1 MNDSSEAGPSRKDL
15 FLGLVH
21 SFQAAAMQQ
30 MGKIMNPYTQEIERD
45 LRQARLSI
53 DMLEMLQERTSGNL
67 TGEESRFLTHVLTE
81 LRLNYVAEVEEDKK
95 GGTTPEAKSGAAAPS
110 PSGAPQT
117 TPGAP
122 EAPTPPSAETAP

>member
-1 MNDSSEAGPSRKDL
+1 MSQTTETMTGRKEL

-30 MGKIMNPYTQEIERD
+30 MGKIMNPFTSEVERD
-45 LRQARLSI
+45 LPQARLSI

-81 LRLNYVAEVEEDKK
+81 LRLNYVAEVDEDRKAAAK
-95 GGTTPEAKSGAAAPS
+95 PEAAAP
-110 PSGAPQT
+110 PTSGASAQ
-117 TPGAP
+117 PGASAP
-122 EAPTPPSAETAP
+122 AAADKGPTP

>member
-1 MNDSSEAGPSRKDL
+1 MNETNEASLNRKDL

-30 MGKIMNPYTQEIERD
+30 MGKTMNPYTQKVERD
-45 LRQARLSI
+45 LKHARMSI

-81 LRLNYVAEVEEDKK
+81 LRLNYVAEVDEDRKTGAKPEAEEAAEGAESK
-95 GGTTPEAKSGAAAPS
+95 PEAKAP
-110 PSGAPQT
+110 
-117 TPGAP
+117 
-122 EAPTPPSAETAP
+122 

>member
-1 MNDSSEAGPSRKDL
+1 MNETNEASPERKQL

-30 MGKIMNPYTQEIERD
+30 MGKIMNPFTQQVERD
-45 LRQARLSI
+45 LNQARLSI

-81 LRLNYVAEVEEDKK
+81 LRLNYVAEVDEDRK
-95 GGTTPEAKSGAAAPS
+95 TAAK
-110 PSGAPQT
+110 
-117 TPGAP
+117 P
-122 EAPTPPSAETAP
+122 EAPAAAEGAASKPEAP

>member
-1 MNDSSEAGPSRKDL
+1 MNETNEASPERKQL

-30 MGKIMNPYTQEIERD
+30 MGKIMNPFTQKVERD
-45 LRQARLSI
+45 LSQARLSI

-81 LRLNYVAEVEEDKK
+81 LRLNYVAEVDEDRKVASRQ
-95 GGTTPEAKSGAAAPS
+95 EAPASEGAAS
-110 PSGAPQT
+110 K
-117 TPGAP
+117 P
-122 EAPTPPSAETAP
+122 EAPAS

>member
-1 MNDSSEAGPSRKDL
+1 MNETNEATPERKTL

-30 MGKIMNPYTQEIERD
+30 MGKIMNPFTQQVERD
-45 LRQARLSI
+45 LKQARLSI

-81 LRLNYVAEVEEDKK
+81 LRLNYVAEVDEDRK
-95 GGTTPEAKSGAAAPS
+95 TAATPDAPATAEGAAS
-110 PSGAPQT
+110 K
-117 TPGAP
+117 P
-122 EAPTPPSAETAP
+122 EAP

>member
-1 MNDSSEAGPSRKDL
+1 MTQITDPTPSRKDL

-30 MGKIMNPYTQEIERD
+30 MGKIMNPFTNQVERD
-45 LRQARLSI
+45 LMQARLSI

-81 LRLNYVAEVEEDKK
+81 LRLNYVAEVDEDKK
-95 GGTTPEAKSGAAAPS
+95 AAVAQGPQGSTAAPGAAAQ
-110 PSGAPQT
+110 AP
-117 TPGAP
+117 PAAADK
-122 EAPTPPSAETAP
+122 ER

>member
-1 MNDSSEAGPSRKDL
+1 MSQTTETTTGRKEL

-30 MGKIMNPYTQEIERD
+30 MGKIMNPFTSEVERD
-45 LRQARLSI
+45 LPQARLSI

-81 LRLNYVAEVEEDKK
+81 LRLNYVAEVDEDRKAAAK
-95 GGTTPEAKSGAAAPS
+95 PEAAAP
-110 PSGAPQT
+110 PTSGASAQ
-117 TPGAP
+117 PGASAP
-122 EAPTPPSAETAP
+122 AAADKGPTP